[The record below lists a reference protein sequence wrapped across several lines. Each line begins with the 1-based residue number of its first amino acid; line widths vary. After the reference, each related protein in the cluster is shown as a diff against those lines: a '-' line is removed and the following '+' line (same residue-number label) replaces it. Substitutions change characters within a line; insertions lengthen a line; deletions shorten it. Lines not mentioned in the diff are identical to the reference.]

1 MNRDNYRDK
10 YLFNNY
16 MQKAIEVA
24 ERQFRNQKVK
34 NCNPYAE
41 VPIEFLYR
49 NGLKETKRLKL
60 RKDEDG
66 VWGFKVVIND

>member
-41 VPIEFLYR
+41 VPIGCVIVNNK
-49 NGLKETKRLKL
+49 NGQINNTGSPLFALQTLPCC
-60 RKDEDG
+60 
-66 VWGFKVVIND
+66 VVS